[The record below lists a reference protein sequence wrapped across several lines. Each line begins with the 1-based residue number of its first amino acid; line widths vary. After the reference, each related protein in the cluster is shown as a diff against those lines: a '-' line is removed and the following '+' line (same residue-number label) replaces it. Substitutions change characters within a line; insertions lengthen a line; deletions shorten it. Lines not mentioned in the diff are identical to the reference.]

1 MWHFDIRAMKPKKLA
16 EGVELRIIP
25 GKNMTMVFFHLQ
37 PGAEIP
43 EHSHAHEQIG
53 TVLKGSI
60 ELVVDQ
66 ERRNIN
72 AGEAYHVASDVRHSG
87 KCGETASE
95 IIEVFSPPREDYHAL
110 T

>member
-1 MWHFDIRAMKPKKLA
+1 MWHFVVRAMTPKKLA
-16 EGVELRIIP
+16 EGVEIRIIP

-43 EHSHAHEQIG
+43 EHSHAHEQMG

-60 ELVVDQ
+60 ELVVGQ
-66 ERRNIN
+66 ERNDIS
-72 AGEAYHVASDVRHSG
+72 AGEAYYVPSGVMHSG
-87 KCGETASE
+87 KCGGTASE

-110 T
+110 A